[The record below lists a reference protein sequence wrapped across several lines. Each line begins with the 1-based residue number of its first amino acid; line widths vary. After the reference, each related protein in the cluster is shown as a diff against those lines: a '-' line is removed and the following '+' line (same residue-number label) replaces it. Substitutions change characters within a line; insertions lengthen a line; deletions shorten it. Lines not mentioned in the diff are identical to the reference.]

1 MKTYLPNMLVARM
14 VPKILVV
21 TETGAQIRAIKFS
34 KEKSMWEHPSTKLFT
49 NRKKVK
55 ITSENRMAIG
65 SLRLKTRQ
73 DRTKNVVKVK
83 L

>member
-1 MKTYLPNMLVARM
+1 
-14 VPKILVV
+14 
-21 TETGAQIRAIKFS
+21 
-34 KEKSMWEHPSTKLFT
+34 MWEHPSTKLFT

-65 SLRLKTRQ
+65 SLRPKTRQ